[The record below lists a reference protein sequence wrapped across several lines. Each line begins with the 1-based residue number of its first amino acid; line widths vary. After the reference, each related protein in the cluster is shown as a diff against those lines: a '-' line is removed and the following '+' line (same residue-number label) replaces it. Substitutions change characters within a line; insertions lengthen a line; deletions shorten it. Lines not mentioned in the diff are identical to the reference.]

1 MSENDGTSPQRERPV
16 PTPVTVPAPNA
27 VLVVLT
33 NAPDRETA
41 EALADALVQEKLAA
55 CVNIL
60 APCQSVYRWQ
70 GAIERAEEVPM
81 LIKTAQD
88 RYAALQRRLVELH
101 PYDVPEVLAWRPQAG
116 WPAYANWVFAETRPP
131 RERRG

>member
-1 MSENDGTSPQRERPV
+1 MSENDGNSAPRELPV

-27 VLVVLT
+27 VLVVMT

-41 EALADALVQEKLAA
+41 EQLADALVQEKLAA

-70 GAIERAEEVPM
+70 GAVERAEEVPM

>member
-1 MSENDGTSPQRERPV
+1 MSEKDGPGPRRELPV

-41 EALADALVQEKLAA
+41 EALADALVREKLAA

-70 GAIERAEEVPM
+70 GAVERAEEVPM

-101 PYDVPEVLAWRPQAG
+101 PYDVPEVLAWKPQAG
-116 WPAYANWVFAETRPP
+116 WPAYANWVIAETRPP
-131 RERRG
+131 RERRD